1 MLFYIHTAD
10 KPNNRS
16 MKNTNSIHFNRRKK
30 ERILYGDYKML
41 IVTQSSF
48 IIMQTSSFC
57 LLFWVD
63 FVCIDLL
70 ECFTQGY
77 LLTAYYFS

>member
-1 MLFYIHTAD
+1 MLFYIPPAD
-10 KPNNRS
+10 KPNRS

-41 IVTQSSF
+41 IVTQSSL

-57 LLFWVD
+57 LLFWAD
-63 FVCIDLL
+63 FVRFDLL

-77 LLTAYYFS
+77 LRTAHYFS